1 MFESLKRFFTRREPQ
16 YRKPDE
22 HAPVVPVAPPTTPFP
37 PAMEV
42 DLDTA
47 QEGRVERE
55 REERSE

>member
-1 MFESLKRFFTRREPQ
+1 MFDWLKRFFMRREPA
-16 YRKPDE
+16 YRAIDE
-22 HAPVVPVAPPTTPFP
+22 HPPVVPVAPPTTPFP